1 MTVANRRTRA
11 HWQLVSMELK
21 NNLRGLVKFGQDRNG
36 SIALKFALMVAGP
49 MVFIDAVVGFFR

>member
-21 NNLRGLVKFGQDRNG
+21 KNLRGLVKFGQDRNG
-36 SIALKFALMVAGP
+36 SIVLKFALMVAGP

>member
-21 NNLRGLVKFGQDRNG
+21 KSLRGLAKFGQDRNG

>member
-1 MTVANRRTRA
+1 
-11 HWQLVSMELK
+11 MELK
-21 NNLRGLVKFGQDRNG
+21 KNLRGLAKFGQDRKG